1 MKIKIISREVKAQN
15 ENPIERSFAKIL
27 TCGFAEKSNMSV
39 VAKVALNAS
48 VSKRYKAKNI
58 DNELRLIATSKIG
71 NRTSINFNNS
81 TNNSDVVDFREIN
94 QKIIT
99 KLGQSN
105 SLRNLPK
112 GVRVVG

>member
-1 MKIKIISREVKAQN
+1 MKIEVVSDKAKAYN
-15 ENPIERSFAKIL
+15 ENPIERSFAKVL
-27 TCGFAEKSNMSV
+27 RYGFAEKSNMSN

-58 DNELRLIATSKIG
+58 DNELRLITTSKVG
-71 NRTSINFNNS
+71 NKTSITVNNS
-81 TNNSDVVDFREIN
+81 MNNSDVVDFREIN
-94 QKIIT
+94 QRIIT

-112 GVRVVG
+112 GVRIVG

>member
-27 TCGFAEKSNMSV
+27 TYGFAEKSNMSV

-71 NRTSINFNNS
+71 NRTSITFNNS

-94 QKIIT
+94 QKIIN

-105 SLRNLPK
+105 FLINLPK